1 MPCFILSFTLL
12 GSLSCLAF
20 MCSTSMGGPSLTP
33 EKRDMSVATWEA
45 DCVLY
50 FVQVLIP
57 QLVLVGQTGSCNV
70 HHVSH
75 PELGICWI
83 C

>member
-1 MPCFILSFTLL
+1 MDHNYMKLDIILTAL

-33 EKRDMSVATWEA
+33 EKRDMSVATCGA

-50 FVQVLIP
+50 FVQVLIQ
-57 QLVLVGQTGSCNV
+57 QLVAAKLVAAMYTTSANL
-70 HHVSH
+70 S
-75 PELGICWI
+75 
-83 C
+83 